1 MRRWVSPPIVLDI
14 VSEDHAAEKRRDMV
28 FDGETLEIKVSQLLG
43 T

>member
-14 VSEDHAAEKRRDMV
+14 VSESHAAKKGRDMI

-43 T
+43 F